1 MTISSQTFIGVN
13 LLKYFLQIGMIWSGG
28 SLERSNEWLENKG
41 LFSACK
47 QTIWLFNNEMK
58 YLCSNILLLDLIM
71 SIMSH
76 KKQRQ

>member
-47 QTIWLFNNEMK
+47 QTNNLICVYTEMK

-71 SIMSH
+71 SS
-76 KKQRQ
+76 KKQQQ